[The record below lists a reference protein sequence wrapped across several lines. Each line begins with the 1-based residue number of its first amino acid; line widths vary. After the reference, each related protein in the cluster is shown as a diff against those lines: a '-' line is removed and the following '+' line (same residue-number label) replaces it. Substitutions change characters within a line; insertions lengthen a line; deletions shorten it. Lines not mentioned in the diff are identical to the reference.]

1 MVSNKM
7 HSIEELKGWQKSI
20 EPANDSDLLV
30 SELQSTTKRGS
41 LSQTKPRAFSFP
53 SDIAMRIDR
62 DSLKEFRYSLTI
74 ANGSANGLDTRLSRL
89 AKVSLSNYN
98 KIHTTSN

>member
-1 MVSNKM
+1 M
-7 HSIEELKGWQKSI
+7 HSIEELKRWQRSI
-20 EPANDSDLLV
+20 EPANASDLLV

-74 ANGSANGLDTRLSRL
+74 ANRSADGLDTRPI
-89 AKVSLSNYN
+89 KIDKN
-98 KIHTTSN
+98 KHK

>member
-1 MVSNKM
+1 M
-7 HSIEELKGWQKSI
+7 HSIEELKRWQI
-20 EPANDSDLLV
+20 YEPANDSDLLV

-41 LSQTKPRAFSFP
+41 LSQTKPRAFS

-74 ANGSANGLDTRLSRL
+74 ANGSADGLDTRLSRL
-89 AKVSLSNYN
+89 IKINTSNYN
-98 KIHTTSN
+98 KTHTTSN

>member
-1 MVSNKM
+1 M
-7 HSIEELKGWQKSI
+7 HSIEELKRWQRSI
-20 EPANDSDLLV
+20 ETANDSDLLV

-62 DSLKEFRYSLTI
+62 DSPKEFRYSLTI
-74 ANGSANGLDTRLSRL
+74 ANGSADGLDTRLSRL
-89 AKVSLSNYN
+89 TKINTSNYN

>member
-1 MVSNKM
+1 M
-7 HSIEELKGWQKSI
+7 HSIEELKRWQRSI
-20 EPANDSDLLV
+20 EPANDSELLV

-53 SDIAMRIDR
+53 SDVAMRIDR

-74 ANGSANGLDTRLSRL
+74 ANRSADG
-89 AKVSLSNYN
+89 
-98 KIHTTSN
+98 

>member
-1 MVSNKM
+1 MY
-7 HSIEELKGWQKSI
+7 SIEELKRWQRSI

-74 ANGSANGLDTRLSRL
+74 ANRSADGLDTRLSRL
-89 AKVSLSNYN
+89 IKINISNYN
-98 KIHTTSN
+98 NIHTTSN

>member
-1 MVSNKM
+1 MY
-7 HSIEELKGWQKSI
+7 SIEELKRWQRSI

-74 ANGSANGLDTRLSRL
+74 TNGSADGLDTEPSRL
-89 AKVSLSNYN
+89 TKINTSNYN

>member
-1 MVSNKM
+1 M
-7 HSIEELKGWQKSI
+7 HSIEELKRWQRSI

-30 SELQSTTKRGS
+30 SEFQSTTKRGS

-74 ANGSANGLDTRLSRL
+74 ANRSADGLDTRPI
-89 AKVSLSNYN
+89 KIDKN
-98 KIHTTSN
+98 KHK